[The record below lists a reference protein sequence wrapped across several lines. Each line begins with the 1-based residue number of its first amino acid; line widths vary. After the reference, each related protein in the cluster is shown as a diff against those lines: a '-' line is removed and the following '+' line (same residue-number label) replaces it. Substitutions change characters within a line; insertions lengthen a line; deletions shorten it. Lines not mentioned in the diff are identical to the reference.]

1 MRASFLIVVACFHLG
16 GSYYN
21 QTSLSSVLSAFE
33 ARLTVPRSKE
43 AEQSAPVSTA
53 VPASAVA
60 TLMPADVTSEDTPAA
75 ATLMPADVTSEDTSA
90 AATQM
95 PADVSSEDTSAAATQ
110 MPVDVSTESTTPAI
124 RGSADVSTMS
134 TESDVT
140 KGSMEVSATS
150 NPTFMSTSI
159 GEESPTSS
167 EGLLQEHEVG
177 QVEDTLPSAA
187 LPSHLATNSGSSR
200 IWTYK
205 EVSLVAHVGQVMW
218 LTVLTGISFHF
229 IGATAHLWHAVY
241 DLRRARA

>member
-1 MRASFLIVVACFHLG
+1 MRASFLIVVACIDLG
-16 GSYYN
+16 GSYYD

-43 AEQSAPVSTA
+43 AEQSANQSGLGPTTLTASATRGSADVST
-53 VPASAVA
+53 
-60 TLMPADVTSEDTPAA
+60 
-75 ATLMPADVTSEDTSA
+75 EDTSA

-95 PADVSSEDTSAAATQ
+95 PADVSTEDTSAAATKIPTNVSTEDTSAADTK
-110 MPVDVSTESTTPAI
+110 MPADVSTVSTESAVT
-124 RGSADVSTMS
+124 RGS
-134 TESDVT
+134 TEVA
-140 KGSMEVSATS
+140 ATS
-150 NPTFMSTSI
+150 NPAFMSDSI

>member
-1 MRASFLIVVACFHLG
+1 MRASFLIVVACIDLG
-16 GSYYN
+16 GSYYD

-43 AEQSAPVSTA
+43 AEQSANQSGLGPTTLT
-53 VPASAVA
+53 ASA
-60 TLMPADVTSEDTPAA
+60 T
-75 ATLMPADVTSEDTSA
+75 
-90 AATQM
+90 
-95 PADVSSEDTSAAATQ
+95 
-110 MPVDVSTESTTPAI
+110 
-124 RGSADVSTMS
+124 RGSADVSTEDTSAADTKMPADVSTVS
-134 TESDVT
+134 TESAVT
-140 KGSMEVSATS
+140 RGSTEVAATS
-150 NPTFMSTSI
+150 NPTFMSDSI

>member
-1 MRASFLIVVACFHLG
+1 MRASFLIVVACIDLG
-16 GSYYN
+16 GSYYD

-43 AEQSAPVSTA
+43 AEQSANQSGLGPTTLT
-53 VPASAVA
+53 ASA
-60 TLMPADVTSEDTPAA
+60 T
-75 ATLMPADVTSEDTSA
+75 
-90 AATQM
+90 
-95 PADVSSEDTSAAATQ
+95 
-110 MPVDVSTESTTPAI
+110 
-124 RGSADVSTMS
+124 RGSADVSTEDTSAADTKMPADVSTVS
-134 TESDVT
+134 TESAVT
-140 KGSMEVSATS
+140 RGSTEVAATS
-150 NPTFMSTSI
+150 NPTFMSDSI

-187 LPSHLATNSGSSR
+187 LPLHLATNSGSSR